1 MTETAEPKEPG
12 RGLRAF
18 FSGRWRRVAGVLGLL
33 IFVGGIVHRPLLRA
47 CALPL
52 MANDGPQQAEI
63 LVVLGGGDG
72 GRVRYAVEL
81 WKQGCS
87 RSGKILMAGGPLY
100 QKLTWARVMADY
112 AIELGVPASAVLL
125 EEDSLTTRS
134 DAERSFAMLKARGF
148 KDIVIVT
155 DAFHSR
161 RARREFQ
168 RLASEGERVRCAAV
182 PRESEDWWRSDSETR
197 FLVSEYLKWL
207 WPR

>member
-1 MTETAEPKEPG
+1 MTVPEESIEVAEDP
-12 RGLRAF
+12 RVRV
-18 FSGRWRRVAGVLGLL
+18 SQRRRRIAGFLGLL
-33 IFVGGIVHRPLLRA
+33 IFVGAIFHRPLLRA

-52 MANDGPQQAEI
+52 IASDGPQEAEI

-72 GRVRYAVEL
+72 GRVRHAVEL
-81 WKQGCS
+81 WRQGCS
-87 RSGKILMAGGPLY
+87 SSGKIIMAGGPLY

-112 AIELGVPASAVLL
+112 AQELGVPADALLL

-134 DAERSFAMLKARGF
+134 DAERSFAMLKERGF
-148 KDIVIVT
+148 KDILIVT

-182 PRESEDWWRSDSETR
+182 PRESEDWWKSDSETR